1 MAALD
6 KWKAQQRCKSLA
18 ILISLTNFS
27 RMVTSFLP
35 FLLYTCV
42 NALRVF
48 HFIIQ
53 RPSQATDT
61 SVAPPSSRAPCW
73 LAQISGHKLLQGISF
88 SAQKISSKDFFPQ
101 MEIVLATTSAQ
112 QLYQSFGPL
121 IKRTRI
127 ISFKDLTC
135 ILKYL
140 KVNLKKK
147 K

>member
-1 MAALD
+1 
-6 KWKAQQRCKSLA
+6 
-18 ILISLTNFS
+18 
-27 RMVTSFLP
+27 
-35 FLLYTCV
+35 
-42 NALRVF
+42 
-48 HFIIQ
+48 
-53 RPSQATDT
+53 
-61 SVAPPSSRAPCW
+61 
-73 LAQISGHKLLQGISF
+73 
-88 SAQKISSKDFFPQ
+88 

-147 K
+147 KKIRQERATWYTDFGIT